1 MRRTSLS
8 DIPFNENIN
17 DFGTERY
24 VNGLIK
30 FIEKSSAPITI
41 ALQGEWGSGKTSLM
55 TRLKRELCSLP
66 ESSFIGISINTW
78 EHSMMSAPETTVYKI
93 LAQLVKEL
101 TNEDHQSQKTFSN
114 FLRGAGNFLYR
125 GARES
130 LKTIPGIGG
139 MLAVGLEAANVP
151 TQILADSEDNQI
163 ASLAELRT
171 AIENS
176 IKKRIAEEHKQGVII
191 FIDDLDRLNPPVAVE
206 ILELLKNVFT
216 LENCIFVLAID
227 YDVVVKGL
235 EPKYGKLTDTNER
248 EFRSFFDKI
257 IQVPFS
263 LPVNSY
269 RPMDFVLN
277 ALVEI
282 GFLREIE
289 TGDPKIKEKF
299 AKIVELSVGK
309 NPRSIKR
316 LINTLSLLDCIAQ
329 CGEES
334 SNNVLGVESAKNTLL
349 EKQLNFIVV
358 AIQICYPKIYRLLTH
373 NPAFIIWD
381 KTFAHKEGLL
391 LDETTEYH
399 WEDIVDAACST
410 DKYLTQHTTDI
421 VELMSMIEDILSE
434 LNQSIET
441 GLKQVLDK
449 SSVTGINTATQSKE
463 FDKKSLIYHLHNN
476 VVNRIRELRP
486 DITHYQL
493 KRNTGNGGIYIWYEE
508 DAFIDVVFTP
518 STNSKGQITLRLWLD
533 IHVSRP
539 ERMKGLT
546 FEDIIKDEC
555 LAKSLADFDSVLTPL
570 LDKSLWY
577 FEGRIHE
584 GQQTYF
590 PSYTEELHY
599 MHEMGWMSDEI
610 TDNPQYWINL
620 DKPSLFRDPQIVD
633 VVAKVLIANYD
644 FRKSMKNWK

>member
-1 MRRTSLS
+1 MS

-55 TRLKRELCSLP
+55 TRLKRALCSLP
-66 ESSFIGISINTW
+66 ESLFIGISINTW
-78 EHSMMSAPETTVYKI
+78 EHSMMSAPEATVYKI

-130 LKTIPGIGG
+130 LKTIPGVGG

-151 TQILADSEDNQI
+151 TQILADSEDNPI

-216 LENCIFVLAID
+216 LESCIFVLAID

-263 LPVNSY
+263 LPVSSY
-269 RPMDFVLN
+269 QPMDFVLK
-277 ALVEI
+277 ALVEV

-289 TGDPKIKEKF
+289 TGDPEIKEKF

-334 SNNVLGVESAKNTLL
+334 SKDTSGVESAKNTLL
-349 EKQLNFIVV
+349 EKLLNFIVV

-373 NPAFIIWD
+373 NPDFTKWD
-381 KTFAHKEGLL
+381 KNFAHKEGLS
-391 LDETTEYH
+391 LDEKTKFH
-399 WEDIVDAACST
+399 WEDIVDATCST

-421 VELMSMIEDILSE
+421 IELMSMIDTLSE
-434 LNQSIET
+434 QGQSIET

-449 SSVTGINTATQSKE
+449 SSVTGIDTIQLKE
-463 FDKKSLIYHLHNN
+463 FDKKALIYHLHDN
-476 VVNRIRELRP
+476 VVNRIQELRP
-486 DITHYQL
+486 DITNWQL

-508 DAFIDVVFTP
+508 KSYIDVVFTP
-518 STNSKGQITLRLWLD
+518 STNSRGQIALRLWLNMH
-533 IHVSRP
+533 ISRP
-539 ERMKGLT
+539 ERMKGLS

-570 LDKSLWY
+570 LDSLWY
-577 FEGRIHE
+577 FEGRTYE
-584 GQQTYF
+584 GRQTYF
-590 PSYTEELHY
+590 PSYTEELRY
-599 MHEMGWMSDEI
+599 MHEMGWMLGEI
-610 TDNPQYWINL
+610 TDNPQYWIKL
-620 DKPSLFRDPQIVD
+620 DKPSHFEDSQVVD

>member
-78 EHSMMSAPETTVYKI
+78 EHSMMSAPEATVYKI

-130 LKTIPGIGG
+130 LKTIPGVGG

-151 TQILADSEDNQI
+151 TQILADSEDSQI

-191 FIDDLDRLNPPVAVE
+191 FIDDLDRLNPPVAVK

-216 LENCIFVLAID
+216 LESCIFVLAID

-263 LPVNSY
+263 LPVSSY
-269 RPMDFVLN
+269 QPMDFVLK
-277 ALVEI
+277 ALVEV

-289 TGDPKIKEKF
+289 TGDPNIKEKF

-334 SNNVLGVESAKNTLL
+334 SKNTPGVESLKNILSEKLL
-349 EKQLNFIVV
+349 SFIVV

-373 NPAFIIWD
+373 NPDFTTWD
-381 KTFAHKEGLL
+381 KNFAHKKGLS
-391 LDETTEYH
+391 LDEKTKFY
-399 WEDIVDAACST
+399 WEDIVDATCST
-410 DKYLTQHTTDI
+410 DKYLTQHTTDVI
-421 VELMSMIEDILSE
+421 ELMSMIKDTLSE
-434 LNQSIET
+434 QKQSIET

-449 SSVTGINTATQSKE
+449 SSVTGIDTIQSKE
-463 FDKKSLIYHLHNN
+463 FDKKALIYHLHDN
-476 VVNRIRELRP
+476 VVNRIQELRP
-486 DITHYQL
+486 DITNWQL
-493 KRNTGNGGIYIWYEE
+493 KRNTGNGGIYIWYDEE
-508 DAFIDVVFTP
+508 SYIEVIFTP
-518 STNSKGQITLRLWLD
+518 STNSRGQIALRLWLD
-533 IHVSRP
+533 IHISRP
-539 ERMKGLT
+539 ERMKGLS

-555 LAKSLADFDSVLTPL
+555 LAKALADFDSVLTPL

-577 FEGRIHE
+577 FEGRTHE
-584 GQQTYF
+584 GRQ
-590 PSYTEELHY
+590 
-599 MHEMGWMSDEI
+599 D
-610 TDNPQYWINL
+610 
-620 DKPSLFRDPQIVD
+620 
-633 VVAKVLIANYD
+633 
-644 FRKSMKNWK
+644 RKSVV